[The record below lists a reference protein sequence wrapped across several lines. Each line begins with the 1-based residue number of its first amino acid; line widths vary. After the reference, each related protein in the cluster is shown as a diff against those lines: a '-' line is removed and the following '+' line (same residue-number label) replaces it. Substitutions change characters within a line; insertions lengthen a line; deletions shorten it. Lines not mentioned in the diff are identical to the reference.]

1 VIQDGFDRGYQVGS
15 LFAVLKVVEGS
26 LLNTENSNETGSDE
40 EAEVEESKI
49 VSEIEEI
56 RKTLQER
63 IPEIKI
69 ASNLFK

>member
-1 VIQDGFDRGYQVGS
+1 MIQDGFDRGYQVGS